1 MGGTMEHINLR
12 RRNSNSTVVS
22 NLFIDE
28 YMTSANEAQIK
39 IYLYLLRCIGD
50 NLPVSVSSIADR
62 YNYTEKDILRAL
74 MYWDK
79 VGVLSIDFDS
89 NNNVVGIWLNDLL
102 TNNNSRNT
110 AVITPTENSAVKP
123 VSTALSAPYT
133 KSFYSADQMS
143 SFKKKDGVEELL
155 FITEQY
161 MGKPLGNLDINTLL
175 YINEALHFPI
185 SLMEYLIEYCINAG
199 HKNMNYIEKVA
210 IAWAENGV
218 SSIEEAKALSYG
230 KYRKECFDVLRAFG
244 ITGRNIVDSD
254 VSSVSHW
261 IEDYNFTMDIIL
273 EACKRTI
280 IAISK
285 PSFSYADSIL
295 KNWFSNEVKTLDDIK
310 ELDEKFNSTKNFTNK
325 DTRSSVKNLLN
336 HKKSISNF
344 KERDDDFDA
353 IAMNLIE
360 SQIPLS
366 N

>member
-1 MGGTMEHINLR
+1 MERINLR
-12 RRNSNSTVVS
+12 RRTSNSTVVS

-50 NLPVSVSSIADR
+50 NLPVSVSSIADI

-74 MYWDK
+74 MYWDRI
-79 VGVLSIDFDS
+79 GVLSIDFDS
-89 NNNVVGIWLNDLL
+89 DNNVVGIWLNDILSD
-102 TNNNSRNT
+102 NSSRVSSNT
-110 AVITPTENSAVKP
+110 VSSKSIKTTPIVG
-123 VSTALSAPYT
+123 SAPYT

-143 SFKKKDGVEELL
+143 SFKKKEGVEELL

-230 KYRKECFDVLRAFG
+230 KYRKECYEVLRAFG

-261 IEDYNFTMDIIL
+261 IEDYHFSMDIIL
-273 EACKRTI
+273 EACRRTI

-295 KNWFSNEVKTLDDIK
+295 KNWYNNEIKSMSDIK
-310 ELDEKFNSTKNFTNK
+310 SLDEKFNSTKVSAPK
-325 DTRSSVKNLLN
+325 DAKSSVRGLLS
-336 HKKSISNF
+336 HKKTTSNF

-353 IAMNLIE
+353 IAMNLME